1 MADENKIEE
10 TTKEAV
16 AVQQETSEVETS
28 AVPEKETTQEKPKRK
43 SSSKKSKKI
52 DEEEDAVANA
62 ATSSEIE
69 EDEKIGEADS
79 ADAKAAVENAE
90 KEESKVETPS
100 TKTTGKPV
108 KQYKPEVEGASTKF
122 FLFKN
127 KRKEYRE
134 IDDFLTLNVFKRL
147 RVRFWVNDPEFDF
160 DFKEVQSNI
169 KDYVYKTINTNR
181 VDDVDVIDAVERTKY
196 VLNTAYNAVD
206 ILVPYS
212 SGTARLINGFK
223 LMIKTM
229 NSKRRT
235 IQYKLK
241 IESCVSFTVD
251 PRKEHEDTI
260 MKGFAAASWMEGF
273 GEKPIPKVFMKSG
286 MFVDVGIEYDKHD
299 IANANEI
306 LSVIRV
312 KEYDRYITDQEV
324 IRYIMPFKSKFSLI
338 TWQVIEFNPSGKFKV
353 QRTLNR
359 FRIRNV
365 IVAGIVIPIGVYMSR
380 RKDIISVSS
389 FAKFFVDT
397 QYKERKNANALETY
411 CQLEPGTYEL
421 EQFAQDCGLIDEIF
435 LKCINIEHPEQKAE

>member
-1 MADENKIEE
+1 MADETKIEE
-10 TTKEAV
+10 TTKEA

-28 AVPEKETTQEKPKRK
+28 KVPEETTQEKPKRK
-43 SSSKKSKKI
+43 SSSKKKKV
-52 DEEEDAVANA
+52 DEDEDAVANA

-69 EDEKIGEADS
+69 EDEKIGDAET

-90 KEESKVETPS
+90 KEESSKETPNA
-100 TKTTGKPV
+100 TKAGKSV

-127 KRKEYRE
+127 KRKEYQE

-160 DFKEVQSNI
+160 DFREVQSHI

-181 VDDVDVIDAVERTKY
+181 VDDVDVIDAVERSKY

-212 SGTARLINGFK
+212 TGTARLINGFK

-229 NSKRRT
+229 NAERKT

-260 MKGFAAASWMEGF
+260 MKGFAAASWMEGY
-273 GEKPIPKVFMKSG
+273 GDKPIPKVFMKSG
-286 MFVDVGIEYDKHD
+286 MYVDVGIEFDKHD
-299 IANANEI
+299 ISNANEI

-312 KEYDRYITDQEV
+312 KEYDRDITDQET
-324 IRYIMPFKSKFSLI
+324 IRYIMPFKSKFSLV
-338 TWQVIEFNPSGKFKV
+338 TWQVIDFQSNGKLKV

-365 IVAGIVIPIGVYMSR
+365 TVAGIVIPIGVYMSR

-421 EQFAQDCGLIDEIF
+421 EQFTQDCGLIDEIF